1 MVDNNMPNNNTNL
14 SGDSTRISE
23 PIINLARVFKL
34 PTAFEAGEGVGHI
47 KVHRTIS
54 KLAFIY
60 EKIRNTIDY
69 RDEHLFRVYA
79 ILRILKRRIFFEE
92 RKKNHGETLIKELI
106 RGGYLDNDS
115 LPETK
120 IGEIDALIKKY
131 LDLIELLPAQKTERE
146 KRLLIGWVM
155 TLAAGEIE
163 DNLVPQQRIQSL
175 VHLMYSVMKERV
187 VLLDEGFG
195 ENEKNLQI
203 FIACQRALTKADSTA
218 LNYDIFRCYYP
229 QWPGLASGALIAEA
243 AMNLPQIKIAVERQ
257 INHPAGKRLFTL
269 CQKNAAPFLI
279 LEDIFSKH
287 PAKTEEILS
296 SPELFEEYIRSAA
309 SERYQKIRL
318 ILKRSAW
325 RSVIYIFITK
335 MLLAF
340 LIEIPYDYYIAH
352 HLYWPA
358 LLINIIFP
366 PALMF
371 AMVSSVRIPKE
382 ENTVELIRELM
393 HLVYVDAGAKVQYN
407 KIKIFTRRPLF
418 LKIIFGVI
426 NLALFA
432 ISFGA
437 IIWLLTKLN
446 FSVFSQIIFL
456 IFLTAIS
463 FFAVQIRRSVNQIL
477 AVEKKEN
484 ILALVADLFG
494 FPIVQTGHWLSAKF
508 RSINITAFVFDI
520 FLETPIKSFISVS
533 EEWTTYLKEKK
544 EEMRNP

>member
-1 MVDNNMPNNNTNL
+1 MNL
-14 SGDSTRISE
+14 IRI
-23 PIINLARVFKL
+23 FKL
-34 PTAFEAGEGVGHI
+34 PTAFEAGEGVGRV
-47 KVHRTIS
+47 KVHLTIS

-92 RKKNHGETLIKELI
+92 KKRNHGETLIKELV

-120 IGEIDALIKKY
+120 IGEVDALVEKY
-131 LDLIELLPAQKTERE
+131 LGLINLLPVQKTERE
-146 KRLLIGWVM
+146 KRRLIDWTM

-175 VHLMYSVMKERV
+175 VHFMYSAMKERI

-195 ENEKNLQI
+195 DNEKSLQI

-229 QWPGLASGALIAEA
+229 QWPGLASNALIAEA
-243 AMNLPQIKIAVERQ
+243 AANLPRIKIAIERQ

-279 LEDIFSKH
+279 LEDIFSKY
-287 PAKTEEILS
+287 PDKSEEILS
-296 SPELFEEYIRSAA
+296 SAELFEEYIRSAA
-309 SERYQKIRL
+309 SERYQKIRA

-325 RSVIYIFITK
+325 RSVVYIFITK

-340 LIEIPYDYYIAH
+340 LIEIPYDYYITK

-358 LLINIIFP
+358 LIINVFFP

-382 ENTVELIRELM
+382 ENTVGLTRELM
-393 HLVYVDAGAKVQYN
+393 HLVYVDAGAKTQYN
-407 KIKIFTRRPLF
+407 KIKVFSRRPVF
-418 LKIIFGVI
+418 LRIIFGLV
-426 NLALFA
+426 NAALFTV
-432 ISFGA
+432 SFGA
-437 IIWLLTKLN
+437 IVWLLTKFN
-446 FSVFSQIIFL
+446 FSVFSQAIFL

-477 AVEKKEN
+477 AVEKREN
-484 ILALVADLFG
+484 ALHLVADLFG
-494 FPIVQTGHWLSAKF
+494 FPIVQAGHWLSTKF
-508 RSINITAFVFDI
+508 RSINLFGFFFDV
-520 FLETPIKSFISVS
+520 FLETPIKSFIAIS
-533 EEWTTYLKEKK
+533 EEWTSYLKEKK